1 MKYPKIIAEWQPI
14 YNPDIDVKS
23 QELKI
28 YKNSELIQEY
38 SLNRWDASL
47 EFFVPAW
54 DKKGYLIQEPT
65 RIYYTVEVTTDNFS
79 SEIVT
84 SNVIELQSIAIDEA
98 PTDLKVSVM
107 PFPQYHQEYDPSN
120 PNISASASIMG
131 SGVI

>member
-65 RIYYTVEVTTDNFS
+65 RIYYTVEATTDNFS

>member
-1 MKYPKIIAEWQPI
+1 MKYPKIRAEWQPI

>member
-131 SGVI
+131 CGVI

>member
-1 MKYPKIIAEWQPI
+1 METIISPLDDKDWYI
-14 YNPDIDVKS
+14 K
-23 QELKI
+23 K
-28 YKNSELIQEY
+28 ELI
-38 SLNRWDASL
+38 
-47 EFFVPAW
+47 
-54 DKKGYLIQEPT
+54 IEPT

>member
-1 MKYPKIIAEWQPI
+1 MKYPKIRAEWQPI
-14 YNPDIDVKS
+14 YNANIDVKS

-120 PNISASASIMG
+120 PNISTSASIMG

>member
-1 MKYPKIIAEWQPI
+1 MKYPKIRAECQPI
-14 YNPDIDVKS
+14 YNANIDVKS

>member
-1 MKYPKIIAEWQPI
+1 M
-14 YNPDIDVKS
+14 
-23 QELKI
+23 
-28 YKNSELIQEY
+28 
-38 SLNRWDASL
+38 NRWDASL

-120 PNISASASIMG
+120 PNISTSASIMG

>member
-120 PNISASASIMG
+120 PNISASSSIMG

>member
-65 RIYYTVEVTTDNFS
+65 RIYYTVEATTDNFS

-107 PFPQYHQEYDPSN
+107 SFPQYHQEYDPSN

>member
-98 PTDLKVSVM
+98 PTDLKVAVM
-107 PFPQYHQEYDPSN
+107 PFPQYYQEHSPSDPST
-120 PNISASASIMG
+120 SLVA

>member
-14 YNPDIDVKS
+14 YNPDNDVKS

>member
-107 PFPQYHQEYDPSN
+107 PFPDFHQEYNPSN
-120 PNISASASIMG
+120 PNISIMG